1 MLDNR
6 TVLLRSVA
14 ILTALAEV
22 GRPVPESFVYLP
34 FSEDGLDAFRYVTGA
49 MLKLGWIKRG
59 AGPTLAITDKGRE
72 TAARVESTIA
82 ARKATVVKPEG
93 DA

>member
-22 GRPVPESFVYLP
+22 GRPVPESLVYLP
-34 FSEDGLDAFRYVTGA
+34 FSEDGLDAFYCVTDA

-59 AGPTLAITDKGRE
+59 AGPTLSLTDKGRE
-72 TAARVESTIA
+72 TAVKVEATMA
-82 ARKATVVKPEG
+82 ARKAAKEG
-93 DA
+93 G